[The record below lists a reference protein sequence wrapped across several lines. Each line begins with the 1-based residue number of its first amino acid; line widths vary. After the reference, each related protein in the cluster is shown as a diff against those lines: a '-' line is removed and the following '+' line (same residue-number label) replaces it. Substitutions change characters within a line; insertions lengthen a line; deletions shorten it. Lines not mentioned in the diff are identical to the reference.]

1 LAIVQA
7 IAPAVPVS
15 AAMFGRLGAI
25 VLAAGFSRR
34 MGPENK
40 LLKPL
45 SGKPLLS
52 HVLAR
57 VASLGLGQVLVVS
70 GDSAGI
76 IEPLLPGGMVL
87 VRNENAA
94 EGMGRSIACAAQA
107 LPDALDGVFIVLGDM
122 PFVEQSDYRLL
133 ADGLETNGEQ
143 AICIP
148 IHEGRRG
155 NPVLFGRAHFGVLA
169 QLSGDTGARRL
180 LAGGGA
186 AIIEVGGCSSGIL
199 IDLDDP
205 QAFAAAEQRLQSA
218 RNGSS

>member
-1 LAIVQA
+1 
-7 IAPAVPVS
+7 
-15 AAMFGRLGAI
+15 MFETLGAI

-52 HVLAR
+52 HVLAH

-70 GDSAGI
+70 GDGAGM
-76 IEPLLPGGMVL
+76 IEPLLPGGMVV

-107 LPDALDGVFIVLGDM
+107 LSDALDGVFVVLGDM
-122 PFVEQSDYRLL
+122 PFVERSDYRLL
-133 ADGLETNGEQ
+133 AESLEANGEQ
-143 AICIP
+143 AICSP
-148 IHEGRRG
+148 LHEGRRG
-155 NPVLFGRAHFGVLA
+155 NPVLFGRGHFGALA

-180 LAGGGA
+180 FAGGGVP
-186 AIIEVGGCSSGIL
+186 IIEIEGCSSGIL

-205 QAFAAAEQRLQSA
+205 LAFRAAEQRM
-218 RNGSS
+218 RNAGIGLP